1 MRAQNSFLRP
11 AARLLFIGGILF
23 LSLGIFL
30 SAAGR
35 PASAAG
41 VTVSPR
47 RGPANLSQ
55 GAALAAQD
63 VAYVRFDLPDQPL
76 CQFEPGLVTATG
88 SYHLPEG
95 QTARLQ
101 LHYYIVHPGPEPT
114 EYIDAGLVS
123 GDGTFSI
130 TRPWPGIPVP
140 YPDDYLVEIHF
151 GANLLDPVTGNPI
164 LESGAGFDYFW
175 YPYVCTPTPPAAP
188 SDTATPT
195 TTVTPTVTDTPTSTP
210 TFTATTGRTRPPSN
224 PSRTPTQ
231 TATVTETDQPG
242 QDDTLT
248 PTPTSTQTATVTETS
263 PPGQDDTLTP
273 TPTVT
278 ASLTFTPT
286 VTLESPVQDDTLTPT
301 PTVTASLTFTPT
313 ATLESPGQDDTLTPT
328 PTVTASLTFTPTAT
342 LESPVQDDTLTPT
355 VTVTASLTNT
365 ATATLTLPPLVTIT
379 HTLTPTV
386 TSTVTPTSTAS
397 VTPSITPTGRPNLVL
412 EGICAYRVEN
422 QQYWRLTNNSP
433 FDVQFLWQATATGE
447 TGSASVG
454 ANSTAF
460 IVTSGPPQNLRIYV
474 GGIVQLEVASSA
486 ACLDYL
492 ELSVTCTADNQL
504 AWIVFNNNPYP
515 VNVFWTLDNTQ
526 NGSGALAANSA
537 ALVTNTSVGQH
548 RLSLSWTYPPLG
560 QRTVTLDSDVNTC
573 VFTATPSLTPSLT
586 ASPVPGTPSPTVTNT
601 VPPQAEIEVTVTPSL
616 TATRLPTLGPPVIT
630 STPILIP
637 STGAD
642 FSPAGSLALIGRILT
657 NLGLLFLGA
666 ALLIAGALLR
676 AR

>member
-1 MRAQNSFLRP
+1 MRAHQSFLRP
-11 AARLLFIGGILF
+11 AARLLFIGGIL
-23 LSLGIFL
+23 LLCLGIFL

-114 EYIDAGLVS
+114 EYIDAGVVS

-130 TRPWPGIPVP
+130 TRLWPGIPVP

-151 GANLLDPVTGNPI
+151 GANLLDPVTGHPI
-164 LESGAGFDYFW
+164 LESGAGFDYYW
-175 YPYVCTPTPPAAP
+175 YPYVCTPTPSAVP
-188 SDTATPT
+188 SDTATI
-195 TTVTPTVTDTPTSTP
+195 TPTATETLQPEPDDTFTPT
-210 TFTATTGRTRPPSN
+210 A
-224 PSRTPTQ
+224 
-231 TATVTETDQPG
+231 TATVTETELPEPDDTFTPTATATVTETGQPEPDDTFTPTATATVTETGQPG

-248 PTPTSTQTATVTETS
+248 PTPTPTVTETGQPEPDDTFTPTPTATATVTDTVQPEPDDTFTPTPTATLVGS
-263 PPGQDDTLTP
+263 GQDETLTP

-278 ASLTFTPT
+278 I
-286 VTLESPVQDDTLTPT
+286 
-301 PTVTASLTFTPT
+301 TASLT
-313 ATLESPGQDDTLTPT
+313 S
-328 PTVTASLTFTPTAT
+328 
-342 LESPVQDDTLTPT
+342 
-355 VTVTASLTNT
+355 
-365 ATATLTLPPLVTIT
+365 TATLTLPPLVTIT
-379 HTLTPTV
+379 HTLTPTN
-386 TSTVTPTSTAS
+386 TSTVTPTATAT
-397 VTPSITPTGRPNLVL
+397 VTPTVTPTGRPNLVL
-412 EGICAYRVEN
+412 EGVCAYRVEN

-460 IVTSGPPQNLRIYV
+460 LVTNGPPQNLRIYV

-492 ELSVTCTADNQL
+492 ELSTTCTADNQL

-515 VNVFWTLDNTQ
+515 VNVFWILDNTQ

-537 ALVTNTSVGQH
+537 ALVANTSVGQH

-586 ASPVPGTPSPTVTNT
+586 ASLAPGTSSPTVTNT
-601 VPPQAEIEVTVTPSL
+601 VPPQAGIEVTVTPSL

-637 STGAD
+637 ATGAD
-642 FSPAGSLALIGRILT
+642 FTPAGSLALIGRILT